1 MKETL
6 IGTKT
11 TSKVY
16 NEITGEYIETRTSFD
31 DYNNSTPQQSSTSTV
46 IRKTIGD
53 KMLPTSDISS
63 WKTDCEDDDE
73 TITKSYEYD
82 DSGRLTKYEDSES
95 RLLFEYE
102 YLTAPKGTVRI
113 SKVYDYDFGDLVKV
127 ETTFYSN
134 SVKHDLSHP
143 DDFHTPGESHTSL
156 FVDEHY
162 GHQVFASAT
171 HFADDDKS
179 YETVSFDTT
188 SYRSTVTNYVCD
200 RSEEDVVTSKA
211 YTTSFERENEGTGI
225 VVHTERD
232 SFKKEVTTHPDV
244 NKDVVKTYLGKPN
257 SDEMYLRSVRYT
269 NTEYAEY
276 TSIKYDIDVCEFNN
290 SSNDCLKSVSASI
303 NKTRVT
309 AVSANEEIVARSHAD
324 ANETVIDDLENI
336 DFSMLEDM
344 VDEAETRRV
353 SELRTTEHWNGA
365 ITTIV
370 VKTPDE
376 EGK

>member
-1 MKETL
+1 MITL

-16 NEITGEYIETRTSFD
+16 NEITGEYIETRTNFD
-31 DYNNSTPQQSSTSTV
+31 DYKNGTPQQSSSSIV
-46 IRKTIGD
+46 ISKMIGD
-53 KMLPTSDISS
+53 KTLPISDISS

-73 TITKSYEYD
+73 TITTSYEYD

-95 RLLFEYE
+95 RQFFEYE
-102 YLTAPKGTVRI
+102 YLTAPNGTVRI

-134 SVKHDLSHP
+134 SVEHDLSRP

-200 RSEEDVVTSKA
+200 RSEEDVVTSKS
-211 YTTSFERENEGTGI
+211 YTTLLKREDEGTGI
-225 VVHTERD
+225 VARTERD
-232 SFKKEVTTHPDV
+232 SFKKEVTTRPDDRKV
-244 NKDVVKTYLGKPN
+244 VVKTYLGKPN
-257 SDEMYLRSVRYT
+257 SDEMYLRSVRYMST
-269 NTEYAEY
+269 ESHEYA
-276 TSIKYDIDVCEFNN
+276 SVKYDIDVWEFNN
-290 SSNDCLKSVSASI
+290 TINDPPKSVSASI
-303 NKTRVT
+303 NKTRKT
-309 AVSANEEIVARSHAD
+309 AVSENEEIIAYAHTD
-324 ANETVIDDLENI
+324 ANETVINDLENI
-336 DFSMLEDM
+336 DFGRLEVLADIAM
-344 VDEAETRRV
+344 ANRV
-353 SELRTTEHWNGA
+353 TERRTTEHWNGS

-370 VKTPDE
+370 VKRPDVE
-376 EGK
+376 EK